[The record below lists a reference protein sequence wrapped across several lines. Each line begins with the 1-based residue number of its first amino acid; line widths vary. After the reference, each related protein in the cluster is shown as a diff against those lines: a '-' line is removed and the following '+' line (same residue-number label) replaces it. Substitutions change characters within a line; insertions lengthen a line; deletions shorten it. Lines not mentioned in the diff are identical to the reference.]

1 MCKGGRGGHRE
12 RKRARELRDGA
23 EETRGGE
30 ARKAGRVHLSPE
42 PLRERSEKGTC
53 MKSNGPNLPKM
64 DGSYKPTGPRST
76 TNPKHKKCKDKRH

>member
-1 MCKGGRGGHRE
+1 MCKGGRGGRRE

-23 EETRGGE
+23 EGTQRGE

-42 PLRERSEKGTC
+42 PLRERSEKGKC
-53 MKSNGPNLPKM
+53 VKSNGPDLPKV

-76 TNPKHKKCKDKRH
+76 TNPKHKKCKDTRH